1 MRYLRII
8 WDLEDDED
16 GNVQHIAENEVTP
29 DEVEEILRTA
39 DEAQFSRSSSRPL
52 VFGYT
57 NAGRL
62 IAVIFDW
69 VDEDTVYP
77 VTAYEPEE

>member
-1 MRYLRII
+1 LRYLRVI
-8 WDLEDDED
+8 WDLVDDVD
-16 GNVQHIAENEVTP
+16 GNVQHIAENDVAPE
-29 DEVEEILRTA
+29 EVEEILQMA
-39 DEAQFSRSSSRPL
+39 DDSRFSRSSGRPL

-57 NAGRL
+57 DTGRL
-62 IAVIFDW
+62 LAVIFEW